1 LDALLDK
8 LRAAGVDVDPRR
20 DEAGFGRFAW
30 VNDPEGNR
38 VGLWETPKTPPA

>member
-1 LDALLDK
+1 VLNK
-8 LRAAGVDVDPRR
+8 LPAAGVDVDPRR